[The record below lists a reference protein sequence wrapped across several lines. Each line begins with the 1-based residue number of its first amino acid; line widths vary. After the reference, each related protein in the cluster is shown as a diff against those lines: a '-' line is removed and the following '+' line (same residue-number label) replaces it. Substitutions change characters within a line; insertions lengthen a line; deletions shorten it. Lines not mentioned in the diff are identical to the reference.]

1 MKKEH
6 DCEIPFSLPTM
17 NPPFIFS
24 QRSSFGL
31 GSSVGENPES
41 SVSFPGEMAALSQPL
56 DELSAIIQKYNVMGS
71 GNPFVSMDTSLVRMS
86 GGVTSDSNKKE
97 DGTHPGWNNEEGGGE
112 LQSSC
117 RRSHNFSERQRRSD
131 MNRLL
136 EQMHSLL
143 PNPTAKKEKTSIL
156 AETISY
162 IESLQQQLANY
173 SGRFADTQLQNHTN
187 TDTVKCE
194 SLSSVQEILQ
204 RSSSS
209 SDCLRSSSLQ
219 YLSSKNKEENLLVNC
234 IGTDIFI
241 TINCANKVNLLPS
254 IIFTVESHGIQV
266 VDVFVSATNAR
277 AFHFLRVKAA
287 HILNPAAR
295 ETLHLRLK
303 KLIDH

>member
-31 GSSVGENPES
+31 GSSVGENPEI

-56 DELSAIIQKYNVMGS
+56 DELSALIQKYNVLGS
-71 GNPFVSMDTSLVRMS
+71 GNPFLSMDTSLVRIS

-97 DGTHPGWNNEEGGGE
+97 DGTHPRWNNEEGGGE

-143 PNPTAKKEKTSIL
+143 PNPTAK
-156 AETISY
+156 
-162 IESLQQQLANY
+162 
-173 SGRFADTQLQNHTN
+173 
-187 TDTVKCE
+187 V
-194 SLSSVQEILQ
+194 
-204 RSSSS
+204 
-209 SDCLRSSSLQ
+209 
-219 YLSSKNKEENLLVNC
+219 
-234 IGTDIFI
+234 
-241 TINCANKVNLLPS
+241 
-254 IIFTVESHGIQV
+254 
-266 VDVFVSATNAR
+266 
-277 AFHFLRVKAA
+277 
-287 HILNPAAR
+287 
-295 ETLHLRLK
+295 
-303 KLIDH
+303 